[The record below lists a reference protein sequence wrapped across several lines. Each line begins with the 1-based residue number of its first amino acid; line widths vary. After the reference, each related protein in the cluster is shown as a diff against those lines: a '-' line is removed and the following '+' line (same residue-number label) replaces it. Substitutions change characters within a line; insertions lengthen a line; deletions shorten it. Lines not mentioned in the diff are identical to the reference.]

1 MSSKTFKNLK
11 MGATVAAGAVGPQT
25 FTAATTWI
33 SAMVPVKGA
42 KQVTFNLKS
51 TDSNATVAVSV
62 NVGNSSDGVG
72 TLTASSTGHT
82 LVGSQTGRMD
92 KGGNRYSA
100 FASGKAIAHDF
111 AQLSVT
117 SHGTNAH
124 TAFQVD
130 VEVMYDGDADV
141 LRVENGQGAVVPV

>member
-1 MSSKTFKNLK
+1 MSSKTFTNLK

-25 FTAATTWI
+25 FAAATTWI

-82 LVGSQTGRMD
+82 LVGSQTNRMD

-100 FASGKAIAHDF
+100 FATGKAFAHDF

-117 SHGTNAH
+117 SHGTNPH